1 MTERKPQKPN
11 WVRYLAAL
19 LILAALIVPLILWR
33 DPIRAVFMEPQRLTA
48 AVRSAGPWAPLAF
61 IGLYV
66 AQSIAAPIP
75 GQALNFAAGYL
86 FGLIP
91 GILYSW
97 LGLLLGST
105 PRCSWPAMLGRP
117 LVQRLVNPAALEKMD
132 RLAANRGLAFFF
144 LVFLIPGLPDDI
156 ACFVAGLTSL
166 PLLALIAV
174 SAIGR
179 LPSVV
184 ASVWLGTHAQQLPW
198 QGWLIL
204 AGLTVALALV
214 AWRYG
219 ERIQD
224 TVLKWL
230 ARRCVAERLRLCDL
244 M

>member
-1 MTERKPQKPN
+1 MTERKPQKPS
-11 WVRYLAAL
+11 WVRYLVAL
-19 LILAALIVPLILWR
+19 LVLAALIVPLILWR

-66 AQSIAAPIP
+66 AQTIAAPIP

-105 PRCSWPAMLGRP
+105 AALLLARYLGRP
-117 LVQRLVNPAALEKMD
+117 LVQRLVAPAALEKMD
-132 RLAANRGLAFFF
+132 RLAENRGLVFFF

-156 ACFVAGLTSL
+156 ACFAAGLTSL
-166 PLLALIAV
+166 PLLALIAI
-174 SAIGR
+174 SAIAR

-224 TVLKWL
+224 AVLKWL
-230 ARRCVAERLRLCDL
+230 ARRS
-244 M
+244 

>member
-1 MTERKPQKPN
+1 MTEHKPSMSN
-11 WVRYLAAL
+11 WVRYLIAL
-19 LILAALIVPLILWR
+19 LVLAALIFPLLLWR
-33 DPIRAVFMEPQRLTA
+33 DPIRAVFMEPQRLTE

-66 AQSIAAPIP
+66 AQAVAAPIP

-97 LGLLLGST
+97 LGLILGTTAALLLA
-105 PRCSWPAMLGRP
+105 RYLGRP
-117 LVQRLVNPAALEKMD
+117 LVQRLVAPAALEKMD
-132 RLAANRGLAFFF
+132 RLAEDRGLIFFV

-156 ACFVAGLTSL
+156 ACFAAGLTSL
-166 PLLALIAV
+166 PLLALIVV

-184 ASVWLGTHAQQLPW
+184 ASVWLGAHAQHLPW
-198 QGWLIL
+198 QGWVLL
-204 AGLTVALALV
+204 AGLTVVLVVV

-219 ERIQD
+219 ERLQD
-224 TVLKWL
+224 LILHRL
-230 ARRCVAERLRLCDL
+230 ARH
-244 M
+244 

>member
-1 MTERKPQKPN
+1 MTEHKPSMAI
-11 WVRYLAAL
+11 WARCLIAL
-19 LILAALIVPLILWR
+19 LVLAALIVPLILWR
-33 DPIRAVFMEPQRLTA
+33 DQIRAVFMEPQRLTA

-97 LGLLLGST
+97 LGLIIGTTAALLLA
-105 PRCSWPAMLGRP
+105 RYLGRP
-117 LVQRLVNPAALEKMD
+117 LVQRLIAPAALEKMD
-132 RLAANRGLAFFF
+132 RLAENRGLIFFF
-144 LVFLIPGLPDDI
+144 LVFLVPGLPDDI

-204 AGLTVALALV
+204 AGLTVALALA

-224 TVLKWL
+224 AVLKWL
-230 ARRCVAERLRLCDL
+230 ARCS
-244 M
+244 

>member
-1 MTERKPQKPN
+1 MTERIPQKPN
-11 WVRYLAAL
+11 WVRCLVAL
-19 LILAALIVPLILWR
+19 LVLAALIVPLILWR
-33 DPIRAVFMEPQRLTA
+33 DQIRAVFMEPQRLTA
-48 AVRSAGPWAPLAF
+48 AVRSAGPWAPFAF

-97 LGLLLGST
+97 LGLIIGTTAALLLA
-105 PRCSWPAMLGRP
+105 RYLGRP
-117 LVQRLVNPAALEKMD
+117 LVQRLIAPAALEKMD
-132 RLAANRGLAFFF
+132 RLAENRGLIFFF
-144 LVFLIPGLPDDI
+144 LVFLVPGLPDDI

-184 ASVWLGTHAQQLPW
+184 ASVWLGVHAQGLPW
-198 QGWLIL
+198 QGWLAL
-204 AGLTVALALV
+204 GGLTVALALA

-219 ERIQD
+219 QRLQD
-224 TVLKWL
+224 AILRYL
-230 ARRCVAERLRLCDL
+230 ARRS
-244 M
+244 

>member
-1 MTERKPQKPN
+1 MTEHKPSMAI
-11 WVRYLAAL
+11 WARCLIAL
-19 LILAALIVPLILWR
+19 LVLAALIVPLILWR
-33 DPIRAVFMEPQRLTA
+33 DQIRAVFMEPPRLMA
-48 AVRSAGPWAPLAF
+48 AVRNAGPWAPLAF

-75 GQALNFAAGYL
+75 GQALNFAAGYI

-97 LGLLLGST
+97 LGLILGTTAALLLA
-105 PRCSWPAMLGRP
+105 RYIGRP

-132 RLAANRGLAFFF
+132 HLAENRGLVFFF

-179 LPSVV
+179 LPSVG
-184 ASVWLGTHAQQLPW
+184 ASVWLGTHAQKLPW

-204 AGLTVALALV
+204 AGLTVALALA

-224 TVLKWL
+224 AALKWL
-230 ARRCVAERLRLCDL
+230 ARRS
-244 M
+244 

>member
-1 MTERKPQKPN
+1 MTERIPQKPN
-11 WVRYLAAL
+11 CVRYLVAL

-33 DPIRAVFMEPQRLTA
+33 DQIRAVFMEPQRLTA

-91 GILYSW
+91 GLLYSW
-97 LGLLLGST
+97 LGLILGST
-105 PRCSWPAMLGRP
+105 AALLLARYLGRP
-117 LVQRLVNPAALEKMD
+117 LVQRLIAPTALEKMD
-132 RLAANRGLAFFF
+132 RLAENRGLVFFF

-166 PLLALIAV
+166 PLLALIAI

-204 AGLTVALALV
+204 AGLTVALVLA

-224 TVLKWL
+224 AVLKWL
-230 ARRCVAERLRLCDL
+230 ARRA
-244 M
+244 

>member
-1 MTERKPQKPN
+1 MTAHKPAMAK
-11 WVRYLAAL
+11 WARFLVAMLV
-19 LILAALIVPLILWR
+19 LAALIIPLILWK
-33 DPIRAVFMEPQRLTA
+33 DQIRAVFMEPERLTA
-48 AVRSAGPWAPLAF
+48 AVRRAGPWAPLVF
-61 IGLYV
+61 IGIYV
-66 AQSIAAPIP
+66 AQAVAAPIP

-97 LGLLLGST
+97 LGLILGTTAALLLA
-105 PRCSWPAMLGRP
+105 RYLGRP
-117 LVQRLVNPAALEKMD
+117 LVQRLIAPAALEKMD
-132 RLAANRGLAFFF
+132 RLAENRGLVFFF

-166 PLLALIAV
+166 PLLALIAA

-224 TVLKWL
+224 AVLKWL
-230 ARRCVAERLRLCDL
+230 ARRS
-244 M
+244 

>member
-1 MTERKPQKPN
+1 MTEHEPSMAIWARC
-11 WVRYLAAL
+11 LIAL
-19 LILAALIVPLILWR
+19 LVLAALIVPLILWR
-33 DPIRAVFMEPQRLTA
+33 DQIRAVFMEPQRLTA

-97 LGLLLGST
+97 LGLIIGTTAALLLA
-105 PRCSWPAMLGRP
+105 RYLGRP
-117 LVQRLVNPAALEKMD
+117 LVQRLIAPAALEKMD
-132 RLAANRGLAFFF
+132 RLAENRGLIFFF
-144 LVFLIPGLPDDI
+144 LVFLVPGLPDDI

-204 AGLTVALALV
+204 AGLTVALALA

-224 TVLKWL
+224 AALKWL
-230 ARRCVAERLRLCDL
+230 ARCS
-244 M
+244 

>member
-1 MTERKPQKPN
+1 MPN
-11 WVRYLAAL
+11 WVRYLVAL
-19 LILAALIVPLILWR
+19 LALAVLIVPLILWR
-33 DPIRAVFMEPQRLTA
+33 DQIRAVFMEPQRLTS

-75 GQALNFAAGYL
+75 GQALNFVAGYL

-97 LGLLLGST
+97 LGLILGTTAALLLA
-105 PRCSWPAMLGRP
+105 RYLGRP
-117 LVQRLVNPAALEKMD
+117 LVLRLVAPATLEKMD
-132 RLAANRGLAFFF
+132 RLAEDRGLVFFF

-166 PLLALIAV
+166 PLLALIVV

-179 LPSVV
+179 LPSVA
-184 ASVWLGTHAQQLPW
+184 ASVWLGVHAQQMPW
-198 QGWLIL
+198 QVWLIL
-204 AGLTVALALV
+204 SVLTVALALL

-224 TVLKWL
+224 AALKWL
-230 ARRCVAERLRLCDL
+230 ARRT
-244 M
+244 

>member
-1 MTERKPQKPN
+1 MTERIPQKPN
-11 WVRYLAAL
+11 CVRYLVAL

-33 DPIRAVFMEPQRLTA
+33 DQIRAVFMEPQRLTA

-97 LGLLLGST
+97 LGLILGTTAALLLA
-105 PRCSWPAMLGRP
+105 RYLGRP
-117 LVQRLVNPAALEKMD
+117 LVQRLVAPATLEKMD
-132 RLAANRGLAFFF
+132 RLAENRGLVFFF

-156 ACFVAGLTSL
+156 ACFVAGLTPL

-174 SAIGR
+174 SALGR

-184 ASVWLGTHAQQLPW
+184 ASVWLGVHAQGLPW

-204 AGLTVALALV
+204 AGLTVALALA

-224 TVLKWL
+224 AVLKWL
-230 ARRCVAERLRLCDL
+230 ARRA
-244 M
+244 

>member
-1 MTERKPQKPN
+1 MLFLPE
-11 WVRYLAAL
+11 
-19 LILAALIVPLILWR
+19 
-33 DPIRAVFMEPQRLTA
+33 LT
-48 AVRSAGPWAPLAF
+48 
-61 IGLYV
+61 
-66 AQSIAAPIP
+66 
-75 GQALNFAAGYL
+75 
-86 FGLIP
+86 
-91 GILYSW
+91 
-97 LGLLLGST
+97 LLGV
-105 PRCSWPAMLGRP
+105 G
-117 LVQRLVNPAALEKMD
+117 LV
-132 RLAANRGLAFFF
+132 FFF

-204 AGLTVALALV
+204 AGLTLTLALA

-224 TVLKWL
+224 AALKWL
-230 ARRCVAERLRLCDL
+230 ARCS
-244 M
+244 

>member
-1 MTERKPQKPN
+1 MTEHKPLMAI
-11 WVRYLAAL
+11 WARCLTAFLVLAV
-19 LILAALIVPLILWR
+19 LIVPLILWR
-33 DPIRAVFMEPQRLTA
+33 DQIRAVFMEPPRLIA
-48 AVRSAGPWAPLAF
+48 AVRNVGPWAPLAF

-75 GQALNFAAGYL
+75 GQALNFAAGYI

-97 LGLLLGST
+97 LGLILGTTAALLLA
-105 PRCSWPAMLGRP
+105 RYLGRP
-117 LVQRLVNPAALEKMD
+117 LVQRLIAPAALEKMD
-132 RLAANRGLAFFF
+132 RLAENRGLVFFF

-184 ASVWLGTHAQQLPW
+184 ASVWLGTHARQLPW

-224 TVLKWL
+224 AALKWL
-230 ARRCVAERLRLCDL
+230 ARRA
-244 M
+244 

>member
-1 MTERKPQKPN
+1 MPQKPS
-11 WVRYLAAL
+11 WVRYLVAL

-66 AQSIAAPIP
+66 AQTIAAPIP

-97 LGLLLGST
+97 LGLLLGSIVALVLA
-105 PRCSWPAMLGRP
+105 RYLGRP
-117 LVQRLVNPAALEKMD
+117 LVQRLIAPTALEKLD
-132 RLAANRGLAFFF
+132 RLTENRGLIFFF

-156 ACFVAGLTSL
+156 ACFAAGLTSL
-166 PLLALIAV
+166 PLLALIV
-174 SAIGR
+174 ISAIGR

-204 AGLTVALALV
+204 ASLTLVLALA

-224 TVLKWL
+224 AVLKWL
-230 ARRCVAERLRLCDL
+230 ARRS
-244 M
+244 

>member
-1 MTERKPQKPN
+1 MTERIPQKPN
-11 WVRYLAAL
+11 WVRYLVAL

-66 AQSIAAPIP
+66 AQAIAAPIP

-97 LGLLLGST
+97 LGLILGST
-105 PRCSWPAMLGRP
+105 AALLLARYLGRP
-117 LVQRLVNPAALEKMD
+117 LVQRLIAPAALEKMD
-132 RLAANRGLAFFF
+132 RLAENRGLVFFF
-144 LVFLIPGLPDDI
+144 LVFLLPGLPDDI

-166 PLLALIAV
+166 PLLALIAI

-184 ASVWLGTHAQQLPW
+184 ASVWLGTHARQLPW

-204 AGLTVALALV
+204 AGLTVALALA

-224 TVLKWL
+224 AVLKWL
-230 ARRCVAERLRLCDL
+230 ARRA
-244 M
+244 

>member
-1 MTERKPQKPN
+1 MTEHEPSMAIWARC
-11 WVRYLAAL
+11 LIAL
-19 LILAALIVPLILWR
+19 LVLAALIVPLILWR

-97 LGLLLGST
+97 LGLIIGTTAALLLA
-105 PRCSWPAMLGRP
+105 RYLGRP
-117 LVQRLVNPAALEKMD
+117 LVQRLVAPAALEKMD
-132 RLAANRGLAFFF
+132 RLAENRGLVFFF

-156 ACFVAGLTSL
+156 ACFVAGLTAL

-174 SAIGR
+174 SAIAR

-219 ERIQD
+219 ERIQEA
-224 TVLKWL
+224 VLKWL
-230 ARRCVAERLRLCDL
+230 ARRS
-244 M
+244 

>member
-1 MTERKPQKPN
+1 MTERKSQRPN
-11 WVRYLAAL
+11 WVRYLVAL

-48 AVRSAGPWAPLAF
+48 AVRSTGAWARLAF

-75 GQALNFAAGYL
+75 GQALNFAAGYV

-97 LGLLLGST
+97 LGLILGTTAALLLA
-105 PRCSWPAMLGRP
+105 RYLGRP
-117 LVQRLVNPAALEKMD
+117 LVQRLVAPATLEKID
-132 RLAANRGLAFFF
+132 RLAENRGLIFFF

-156 ACFVAGLTSL
+156 ACFAAGLTSL
-166 PLLALIAV
+166 PLLALIMV
-174 SAIGR
+174 SAIAR

-184 ASVWLGTHAQQLPW
+184 ASVWLGTHAQQLAW

-204 AGLTVALALV
+204 AGLTVALTLA

-224 TVLKWL
+224 AVLKWL
-230 ARRCVAERLRLCDL
+230 TRRS
-244 M
+244 

>member
-1 MTERKPQKPN
+1 MALWARC
-11 WVRYLAAL
+11 LIAL
-19 LILAALIVPLILWR
+19 LILAALILPLILWR
-33 DPIRAVFMEPQRLTA
+33 DQIRAVFMEPQRLTA

-97 LGLLLGST
+97 LGLLLGSMAALLLA
-105 PRCSWPAMLGRP
+105 RYLGRP
-117 LVQRLVNPAALEKMD
+117 LVRRLVAPAALEKMD
-132 RLAANRGLAFFF
+132 RLAENRGLIFFF

-156 ACFVAGLTSL
+156 ACFAAGLTSL
-166 PLLALIAV
+166 PLLALIVV
-174 SAIGR
+174 SAIAR

-198 QGWLIL
+198 QGWLVL
-204 AGLTVALALV
+204 AGLTVALALL

-224 TVLKWL
+224 AVLKWL
-230 ARRCVAERLRLCDL
+230 ARHA
-244 M
+244 

>member
-1 MTERKPQKPN
+1 MTERKPQKQN
-11 WVRYLAAL
+11 WVRTLVAL

-33 DPIRAVFMEPQRLTA
+33 DQIRAVFMEPQRLTA
-48 AVRSAGPWAPLAF
+48 AVRSTGAWAPLAF

-66 AQSIAAPIP
+66 AQAIAAPIP

-97 LGLLLGST
+97 LGLILGST
-105 PRCSWPAMLGRP
+105 AALLLARYLGRP
-117 LVQRLVNPAALEKMD
+117 LVQRLIAPAALEKMD
-132 RLAANRGLAFFF
+132 RLAENRGLVFFF
-144 LVFLIPGLPDDI
+144 LVFLMPGLPDDI

-166 PLLALIAV
+166 PLLALIAI

-184 ASVWLGTHAQQLPW
+184 ASVWLGTHAQELPW
-198 QGWLIL
+198 QSWLIL
-204 AGLTVALALV
+204 AGLTVVLALV

-219 ERIQD
+219 EQIQD
-224 TVLKWL
+224 AVLKWL
-230 ARRCVAERLRLCDL
+230 ARRT
-244 M
+244 

>member
-1 MTERKPQKPN
+1 MPN
-11 WVRYLAAL
+11 WVRYLVAL
-19 LILAALIVPLILWR
+19 LVLAILIVPLILWR
-33 DPIRAVFMEPQRLTA
+33 DQIRAVFMEPQRLTA
-48 AVRSAGPWAPLAF
+48 AVRSAGSWAPLAF

-97 LGLLLGST
+97 FGLILGST
-105 PRCSWPAMLGRP
+105 AALLLARYLGRP
-117 LVQRLVNPAALEKMD
+117 LVQRLVAPAALEKMD
-132 RLAANRGLAFFF
+132 RLAEDRGLVFFF

-198 QGWLIL
+198 QGWLVL
-204 AGLTVALALV
+204 AGLVVVLALA

-219 ERIQD
+219 ERFQD
-224 TVLKWL
+224 AALKWL
-230 ARRCVAERLRLCDL
+230 ARRS
-244 M
+244 

>member
-1 MTERKPQKPN
+1 MTERIPQKPN
-11 WVRYLAAL
+11 CVRYLVAL

-33 DPIRAVFMEPQRLTA
+33 DQIRAVFMEPQRLTA

-66 AQSIAAPIP
+66 AQSIVAPIP

-97 LGLLLGST
+97 LGLILGTAAALLLA
-105 PRCSWPAMLGRP
+105 RYLGRP
-117 LVQRLVNPAALEKMD
+117 LVQRLVAPAALEKMD
-132 RLAANRGLAFFF
+132 RLAENRGLVFFF

-156 ACFVAGLTSL
+156 ACFVAGLTPL

-184 ASVWLGTHAQQLPW
+184 ASVWLGVHAQGLHW
-198 QGWLIL
+198 QSWLIL
-204 AGLTVALALV
+204 AGLTVALALA

-224 TVLKWL
+224 AVLKWL
-230 ARRCVAERLRLCDL
+230 ARRA
-244 M
+244 

>member
-1 MTERKPQKPN
+1 MAIWARC
-11 WVRYLAAL
+11 LIAL
-19 LILAALIVPLILWR
+19 LVLAALIVPLILWR
-33 DPIRAVFMEPQRLTA
+33 DQIRAVFMEPQRLTA

-97 LGLLLGST
+97 LGLIIGTTAALLLA
-105 PRCSWPAMLGRP
+105 RYLGRP
-117 LVQRLVNPAALEKMD
+117 LVQRLIAPAALEKMD
-132 RLAANRGLAFFF
+132 RLAENRGLIFFF
-144 LVFLIPGLPDDI
+144 LVFLVPGLPDDI

-198 QGWLIL
+198 QGWLIV
-204 AGLTVALALV
+204 AGLTVALALA

-224 TVLKWL
+224 AALKWL
-230 ARRCVAERLRLCDL
+230 ARCS
-244 M
+244 